1 MKLDVDLVPV
11 QVPGF
16 RFAGVRAGIKQ
27 SGKRDVGVICSDV
40 PATAVAAFT
49 SNRVKAAPVRVGI
62 EKMAAER
69 LQAIVINSGNANAY
83 TGPDG
88 LQMAHDMCA
97 LVGKQLGIDPA
108 LVIPSSTGRIG
119 VPMPRRK
126 VEQGVRQA
134 CREVA
139 ADGFHAALEAIMT
152 TDAFPKFGVERL
164 EIDGRVV
171 TIAAMAKGAGMIA
184 PRMRRVPP
192 AKHATMLAYVMTDA
206 AVSAA
211 ALRQILDRAQPRSFN
226 AIVVDGDTST
236 NDTVVLMANGVAG
249 NRPLTPAAA
258 VKSGFSDAVAR
269 LMRSLARMIVLDG
282 EGAHR
287 VVDVEVRGAKSAA
300 DAERAADAIARSPL
314 CKTAFHGSDPYMG
327 RVICAL
333 GYSGAV
339 FEPDAVDI
347 YLEDLQVVRQGVEVV
362 GKVEKKAH
370 AILQRPELKLTIDLH
385 AGQGRAERM
394 MSDLGVE
401 YVQFNADYRT

>member
-83 TGPDG
+83 TGRDG

-97 LVGKQLGIDPA
+97 LVGKQLGVDPA

-139 ADGFHAALEAIMT
+139 ADGFHLALEAIMT

-347 YLEDLQVVRQGVEVV
+347 YLENLQVVRQGVEVV

>member
-1 MKLDVDLVPV
+1 MKLDVELVPV

-16 RFAGVRAGIKQ
+16 RFAGVRGGLKQ
-27 SGKRDVGVICSDV
+27 SGKRDISVVFSEV

-83 TGPDG
+83 TGRDG

-97 LVGKQLGIDPA
+97 IVAKQLGLDPA

-134 CREVA
+134 CRSLS
-139 ADGFHAALEAIMT
+139 ADGFHAALEGIMT
-152 TDAFPKFGVERL
+152 TDAFPKFGIERL
-164 EIDGRVV
+164 QIDGREV

-184 PRMRRVPP
+184 PRMQRVAP

-206 AVSAA
+206 AVTPA
-211 ALRQILDRAQPRSFN
+211 ALRRALDQAQTRSFN

-249 NRPLTPAAA
+249 NRPLTPSSAEKA
-258 VKSGFSDAVAR
+258 GFNAAVAR

-287 VVDVEVRGAKSAA
+287 VVDVCVRGAKTAA
-300 DAERAADAIARSPL
+300 DAVRAADTIARSPL
-314 CKTAFHGSDPYMG
+314 CKTAFYGSDPYMG

-339 FEPDAVDI
+339 FEPEALDI
-347 YLEDLQVVRQGVEVV
+347 YLEDLQVVRQGVELV
-362 GKVEKKAH
+362 GRIEKKAH
-370 AILQRPELKLTIDLH
+370 AILQRPELRLTIDLH
-385 AGQGRAERM
+385 AGKASAERM